1 MHNRLNPC
9 ARFLPAGLVL
19 AACGLLAGAPVAGAV
34 KASSEP
40 YSALQTQ
47 IKDRKVQK
55 ATVSPQKDIV
65 KVKTSDGKTYK
76 VTYPASQQT
85 TLVSSLKASGAKVH
99 VDKKKKS
106 SSHFRIRYVILIV
119 LAVAVIA
126 GAAYWLLRGRRRG
139 GPGTPVTIS
148 PGPANPPS

>member
-1 MHNRLNPC
+1 MHNRLKSC
-9 ARFLPAGLVL
+9 ARFLPAALVL
-19 AACGLLAGAPVAGAV
+19 AAFGLLAGAPVAGAV
-34 KASSEP
+34 KALSEP

-47 IKDRKVQK
+47 IKGHKVQK
-55 ATVSPQKDIV
+55 ATVSPQKDVV
-65 KVKTSDGKTYK
+65 KVKTSDGKSYK

-99 VDKKKKS
+99 VDKKKSS

-119 LAVAVIA
+119 LVVAVIA

-139 GPGTPVTIS
+139 PGTPVTIS